1 MDLCRPIQAKVPLS
15 GAASFLRPL
24 LFLLLSST
32 IQSATGQ
39 TAVPGAD
46 ACASEPCQHGGS
58 CMPGDDGGFSCRCAP
73 GYSGDNCEASV
84 GGCSSSPCLNNAVC
98 VDEPSGYKCYCVPGF
113 QGMHC
118 EIDINEC
125 ASEPCLH
132 GGTCTNGRDRYS
144 CACPDGF
151 TGEMCQHDTNEC
163 ASQPCHNGATCVDL
177 DGKFECVCPRGYT
190 GAVCETEVDECESGP
205 CQNGGVCLDLVD
217 SYTCY
222 CLGTGYEGKDCEL
235 EILECASNPCRHNST
250 CIEGILNFTCICWP
264 GFAGDACE
272 EDVNECGDEPCMN
285 GGQCIELSKPD
296 FYGKLSELPGTF
308 HYSNASGFTCRCL
321 PGTTGEN
328 CSVNLDECESQP
340 CLNGGSC
347 IDNIGSFSCECA
359 PGFTGS
365 LCREDVDECLSSPCL
380 NGGTCVD
387 QINGFRCLCPDA
399 DHFDSY
405 SGSDP
410 DAGRWTTTP
419 APGLAFAGTLCETP
433 LTGCL
438 GGGGGQACRNGA
450 TCVPT
455 LEGGAHGHVCLCGQG
470 FTGDDCAISTTIGF
484 NGSGF
489 VTLSIQPAD
498 DIEALNFTGVYTS
511 TSGVTLSLRFRT
523 TLPDMMIAHLGNSG
537 SLLLV
542 ELRGGSVH
550 ASLLNWGT
558 VTASLHI
565 EEAVADG
572 TWWQLWVAAIDHLSM
587 SVVGQGCPV
596 GRCEQ
601 HRPIEP
607 GTADVASLL
616 SDVHIGGLAWGEAT
630 PAGSVPPNFTGC
642 MQDVHL
648 NSRQLVPGLMP
659 AGSAVAT
666 TEDCPEARQCSP
678 DPCGGRGQCR
688 DLWTHFACDCRSPYT
703 GPTCSEEYEMA
714 TFSHEGVNS
723 YAQFEL
729 NNLVGGDANAS
740 SSSSPTSSSSVVISA
755 FVRTRRPDGLLLAL
769 RNSSSPSSAL
779 SASVWLEAGLVS
791 VRTDSRRKLS
801 TTATTSTSTT
811 ASSGAMPDLG
821 DGEWRLVEVRVSP
834 LGRTTI
840 AISGETVAVGDLTP
854 VSLSAGDRVFVGGL
868 PADAAFPGAPGQ
880 FKGCLQD
887 VRVNGLTLEFFPL
900 EVEGREAMS
909 ASRGNATLH
918 NVWYGCGS
926 DDACRSSP
934 CMHDGTCTVTWNDF
948 TCECPHDYAGKSCER
963 PLWCALSP
971 CPASS
976 LCHDV
981 HNGFECISNATFGPA
996 TVIELSYTSDGGS
1009 SNGPLHDLTN
1019 VTLYVRTRTAN
1030 AALLQASS
1038 PPDAMRL
1045 HIAGSVPRFW
1055 LRSGDRVAETVGAT
1069 AVTDGHWHSIVLSMS
1084 DPGARFSRWI
1094 MTVDKAP
1101 PPANNGG
1108 EGGSIAISRSV
1119 AGSLNFL
1126 RRDGAAVR
1134 VGGAPLA
1141 QNEDGGAG
1149 GGRAG
1154 RFRGCVGHAEIGGL
1168 HLPFLPDSELRL
1180 RRPQPERFEL
1190 ADRDGRARPPARG
1203 CVGNDVC
1210 AATPCVHGATCV
1222 DGFDFFH
1229 CECAP
1234 GWRGDTCEVEVD
1246 ECASRPCANGATCR
1260 DLPGAYA
1267 CECLPAYEGEN
1278 CERERDECREGGA
1291 RLCVNGATC
1300 VDGIGAFV
1308 CACPLGFTG
1317 TYCENLVLTPAAD
1330 IAAAAAL
1337 TTPWRFPPVMCGPNV
1352 TCENGANCTNTEMG
1366 GKCNCLPGYRGYSCE
1381 EDIDEC
1387 ASGPCE
1393 NGGHCIDHAGAF
1405 ECICYADFAGVRCEV
1420 DKTQNSTSIVAIV
1433 VPVVVGGLALL
1444 VALPIAIYCFIK
1456 VRNKRRDEGTYNPNM
1471 QEKSSVTQTGPPGG
1485 LQRPPEERLI

>member
-1 MDLCRPIQAKVPLS
+1 M
-15 GAASFLRPL
+15 
-24 LFLLLSST
+24 
-32 IQSATGQ
+32 
-39 TAVPGAD
+39 
-46 ACASEPCQHGGS
+46 
-58 CMPGDDGGFSCRCAP
+58 
-73 GYSGDNCEASV
+73 
-84 GGCSSSPCLNNAVC
+84 
-98 VDEPSGYKCYCVPGF
+98 
-113 QGMHC
+113 
-118 EIDINEC
+118 
-125 ASEPCLH
+125 
-132 GGTCTNGRDRYS
+132 
-144 CACPDGF
+144 
-151 TGEMCQHDTNEC
+151 
-163 ASQPCHNGATCVDL
+163 
-177 DGKFECVCPRGYT
+177 
-190 GAVCETEVDECESGP
+190 CETEVDECESGP
-205 CQNGGVCLDLVD
+205 CQNGGVCIDLVD
-217 SYTCY
+217 SYTCD
-222 CLGTGYEGKDCEL
+222 CLETGYEGKDCEL

-308 HYSNASGFTCRCL
+308 HYANASGFTCRCL

-365 LCREDVDECLSSPCL
+365 LCREDVDECLSGPCL

-387 QINGFRCLCPDA
+387 ETNGFRCLCPDA
-399 DHFDSY
+399 VHFDSY

-438 GGGGGQACRNGA
+438 DGGQACRNGA

-455 LEGGAHGHVCLCGQG
+455 LGGGVHGHVCLCGHG
-470 FTGDDCAISTTIGF
+470 FTGDDCALPTTFGF
-484 NGSGF
+484 DGSGF
-489 VTLSIQPAD
+489 VTLSIPPAD
-498 DIEALNFTGVYTS
+498 DIEALNFTSDDAVAS
-511 TSGVTLSLRFRT
+511 AVNLSLRFRT

-542 ELRGGSVH
+542 ELRGGSAH
-550 ASLLNWGT
+550 ASLLSWGI
-558 VTASLHI
+558 VTASLHV

-572 TWWQLWVAAIDHLSM
+572 TWWRLWVSADDHF
-587 SVVGQGCPV
+587 SVSVEGQGCPP
-596 GRCEQ
+596 GRCVQ
-601 HRPIEP
+601 RRPIEP
-607 GTADVASLL
+607 GTADAASLL
-616 SDVHIGGLAWGEAT
+616 SDVHIGGLARGEAT
-630 PAGSVPPNFTGC
+630 PAGSAPPNFTGC
-642 MQDVHL
+642 MQDVRL
-648 NSRQLVPGLMP
+648 NSRLLVPGRMP

-666 TEDCPEARQCSP
+666 AEDCPEARQCSP
-678 DPCGGRGQCR
+678 DPCGGRGECR
-688 DLWTHFACDCRSPYT
+688 DLWTHFACDCRPPYA
-703 GPTCSEEYEMA
+703 GPTCSEEYAMA
-714 TFSHEGVNS
+714 TFSHEGVSS

-729 NNLVGGDANAS
+729 NNLVGGDADAS
-740 SSSSPTSSSSVVISA
+740 SSAASSSSVVISA

-769 RNSSSPSSAL
+769 RNSSSAL

-791 VRTDSRRKLS
+791 VRTDGRRKLS

-821 DGEWRLVEVRVSP
+821 DGERRLVEVRVSP

-887 VRVNGLTLEFFPL
+887 VRVNGLALEFFPL
-900 EVEGREAMS
+900 EVEGREARS

-918 NVWYGCGS
+918 NVEPGCGS
-926 DDACRSSP
+926 DDTCRASP
-934 CMHDGTCTVTWNDF
+934 CMHGGTCTVTWNDF
-948 TCECPHDYAGKSCER
+948 TCECPHDYAGKTCER
-963 PLWCALSP
+963 QLWCALWP

-981 HNGFECISNATFGPA
+981 HNGFECVSNVTFGAA
-996 TVIELSYTSDGGS
+996 TAVELSYKSDGGS

-1019 VTLYVRTRTAN
+1019 VTLHVRTRGAN

-1055 LRSGDRVAETVGAT
+1055 LRSGDRVAETVGAA

-1101 PPANNGG
+1101 PPPASDGGG
-1108 EGGSIAISRSV
+1108 EGGSVAISRSA

-1141 QNEDGGAG
+1141 RNEDGGGGGAG

-1203 CVGNDVC
+1203 CVGEDVC
-1210 AATPCVHGATCV
+1210 AAAPCAHGATCV
-1222 DGFDFFH
+1222 DTFDSFR

-1234 GWRGDTCEVEVD
+1234 GRRGDACEAEVD

-1317 TYCENLVLTPAAD
+1317 TYCE
-1330 IAAAAAL
+1330 
-1337 TTPWRFPPVMCGPNV
+1337 WRFPPVMCGPNV

-1366 GKCNCLPGYRGYSCE
+1366 GKCNCLPGFRGYSCE

-1393 NGGHCIDHAGAF
+1393 NGGHCIDHAGTF
-1405 ECICYADFAGVRCEV
+1405 ECICHADFAGVRCEV
-1420 DKTQNSTSIVAIV
+1420 DLQKTQNSTSVVAIV

-1471 QEKSSVTQTGPPGG
+1471 QEKSSVSQTGPPGG